1 MLIERPVPAQ
11 EISRGM
17 LDYSDRLR
25 RQLENKWKSVM
36 DRMWSEVPGRTPHVV
51 LLVSRTTHS
60 MTRHNNTTHA
70 TRMTGPG
77 GRKVSRNYDEAM
89 QKLWG
94 IAPPADP
101 CEECELRPQLD
112 EEQAGIRRVWAK
124 QKLKFE
130 DEETW

>member
-1 MLIERPVPAQ
+1 
-11 EISRGM
+11 M
-17 LDYSDRLR
+17 LDYSDKLR

-36 DRMWSEVPGRTPHVV
+36 DRMWGEVP
-51 LLVSRTTHS
+51 
-60 MTRHNNTTHA
+60 
-70 TRMTGPG
+70 GPG

-112 EEQAGIRRVWAK
+112 EEQDGIRRVWAK
-124 QKLKFE
+124 QKLQFE

>member
-36 DRMWSEVPGRTPHVV
+36 DRMWGEVPGRSP
-51 LLVSRTTHS
+51 LLDCFSHDAQ
-60 MTRHNNTTHA
+60 HDA
-70 TRMTGPG
+70 TRTTGPG

-112 EEQAGIRRVWAK
+112 EEQDGIRSVWAK
-124 QKLKFE
+124 QKLQFE